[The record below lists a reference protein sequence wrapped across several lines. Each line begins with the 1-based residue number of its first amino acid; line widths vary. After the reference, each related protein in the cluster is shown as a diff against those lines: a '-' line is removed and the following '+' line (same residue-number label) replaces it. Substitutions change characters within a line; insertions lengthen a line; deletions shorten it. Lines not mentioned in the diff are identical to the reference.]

1 MEAKAKSKYEMIEIM
16 MRWCPLRTRRQ
27 HPDSQESTMIVN
39 KGWALAPFHGYLLVS
54 ITLYYFGMLW
64 YKVLWDRGE
73 ATNIAYAI
81 EWQA

>member
-1 MEAKAKSKYEMIEIM
+1 
-16 MRWCPLRTRRQ
+16 
-27 HPDSQESTMIVN
+27 MIVN
-39 KGWALAPFHGYLLVS
+39 KGWALAPFHGYLHVN

-73 ATNIAYAI
+73 ATNIAYSV